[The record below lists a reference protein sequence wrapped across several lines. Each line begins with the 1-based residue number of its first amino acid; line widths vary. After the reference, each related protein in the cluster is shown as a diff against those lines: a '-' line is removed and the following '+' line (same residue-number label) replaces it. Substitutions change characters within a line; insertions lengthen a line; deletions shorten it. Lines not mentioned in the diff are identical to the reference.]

1 MGLAAMRVLSCAC
14 GVWHTAAVVQDC
26 PGGGADALAHLTYL
40 EGRQL
45 QAKMA
50 DMYDMVDEVS
60 TCLSVAAGGAAATW
74 LGSSLC
80 GRGMT
85 GSLGG
90 SGWLVGTRVQ
100 GLLTEQGS
108 VLRSAS
114 GT

>member
-1 MGLAAMRVLSCAC
+1 MRVLSCAC
-14 GVWHTAAVVQDC
+14 GVWHTAAVVQDR

-60 TCLSVAAGGAAATW
+60 TCLSVAAGAAAAAAAATTW
-74 LGSSLC
+74 LGLSLC

-90 SGWLVGTRVQ
+90 SGWLVGTRFRIYLQ
-100 GLLTEQGS
+100 SRYLC
-108 VLRSAS
+108 
-114 GT
+114 